1 MKTKYL
7 FDKEVQSQ
15 FPDFIL
21 KGDHGIRGKAVSY
34 QGGVTGWF
42 EAIKICEGCGGVFL
56 NNMVFNNPC
65 FNTDN
70 YHKIPD
76 RSYCS
81 WECYEPFAKLKDE
94 KRNLKKKQ
102 TCKQCGSEFKSEARR
117 TLCDTCWD
125 DRFSCQVIKGGF
137 KKCGI
142 CKVWK
147 KTDRFSNNKK
157 TLTGLNLKC
166 KKCSSIKFKEWRST
180 KDDEYR
186 KSQLIRQSINAVVR
200 RESESEE
207 DKKARRVKR
216 NKRYNEKRKI
226 DSKFR
231 LNKIMGGSMWY
242 SLRGNKKGT
251 HWERLV
257 DYTIDDLIEHLESKF
272 TDEMSWENAGPY
284 WHIDHIIP
292 ISKFNFEKPED
303 FDFKRCWALENL
315 QPLEAIENL
324 KKNNKLEKPF
334 QPSLIFG

>member
-1 MKTKYL
+1 M
-7 FDKEVQSQ
+7 F
-15 FPDFIL
+15 
-21 KGDHGIRGKAVSY
+21 KAI
-34 QGGVTGWF
+34 W
-42 EAIKICEGCGGVFL
+42 ICEGCGVAFL
-56 NNMVFNNPC
+56 NKMTQHCGFLDH
-65 FNTDN
+65 TLSDLE
-70 YHKIPD
+70 YQEYRRRMQIGKK
-76 RSYCS
+76 YCS
-81 WECYEPFAKLKDE
+81 WECYEPFGKLDE
-94 KRNLKKKQ
+94 IKRNLKKKQ
-102 TCKQCGSEFKSEARR
+102 ICKQCGSEFKLEARR
-117 TLCDTCWD
+117 TLCDICWD

-147 KTDRFSNNKK
+147 KIDRFSNAKK

-166 KKCSSIKFKEWRST
+166 KKCSSIKFKEWYVD

-186 KSQLIRQSINAVVR
+186 IEANARRLEGLRERIRN
-200 RESESEE
+200 ESEE
-207 DKKARRVKR
+207 DRKARLAKR
-216 NKRYNEKRKI
+216 NKRYNERRKI

-231 LNKIMGGSMWY
+231 LNKIMGSSMWY
-242 SLRGNKKGT
+242 SLRGNKKET